1 MRGPPAPPPKLKTLQ
16 EQTGK
21 SRDRV
26 ERAEWM
32 HSESLY

>member
-1 MRGPPAPPPKLKTLQ
+1 MRGHPASPPKLPTLQ
-16 EQTGK
+16 EPTGK

-32 HSESLY
+32 HSENLL